1 MSRNFWSVLCIVALA
16 FGGFGAWQKSLAAR
30 EARTSAPA
38 ELLPVHRSPIP
49 ADAQTAVFAGGCF
62 WGVEETFRL
71 VPGVVDTQAGY
82 TGGTSL
88 RPTYRTVHSDTTGH
102 VEAVRVVF
110 DPAKVT
116 YGDLLAVFFAHRSVS
131 TTGPERARI
140 GSAYRDFV
148 FIQNEKQKAA
158 AQKTVQ
164 TLREKEAVASND
176 QSDKTAVRRTT
187 VGIAPVG
194 AFWPAEEEH
203 QRYYEKRGGE
213 GAGAACRL

>member
-1 MSRNFWSVLCIVALA
+1 MSRNFWSVLCIVALV

-30 EARTSAPA
+30 EARFFAPA
-38 ELLPVHRSPIP
+38 KLLPVHPLPIP

-82 TGGTSL
+82 TGGTSP

-131 TTGPERARI
+131 TTGPKRARI

-148 FIQNEKQKAA
+148 FTQNA
-158 AQKTVQ
+158 AQAVAAQRTVQ
-164 TLREKEAVASND
+164 TLRKKEAISSN
-176 QSDKTAVRRTT
+176 DKTAVRRTT